1 MSEPAAASGGL
12 TSYLKGLS
20 PKARQYLVLGGL
32 GAGFIGLVF
41 GSIAIWDNQPAPMP
55 QSTRLDKASRNIVTP
70 GAQVDP
76 RDVWMAQSSQQM
88 KEMDNV
94 IQGLK
99 QKMGEVEQ
107 KQSVPQ
113 PSSRQAS
120 VLPPLPPLP
129 PMLPGPSSSGTP
141 QAPPQGLT
149 TSPSGT
155 PVTPLPPLP
164 PPVIPRE
171 PGIASFEVSDAIP
184 VAPQGPAD
192 AKLSK
197 TYIPSGSFMRVALMG
212 GLDAPTGGQAQN
224 NPWPI
229 LLRVQD
235 NAFLPNRY
243 RARVKECF
251 MLGSGY
257 GDISSERAYLRLES
271 LSCVLNNGE
280 VVDATIKGYVVGED
294 GKAGLRGR
302 LVSKQGQVLANAL
315 MTGIIAGIGQGFQ
328 QSATSYSTSALG
340 SVGTIESGKQIQAG
354 IGTGVGKA
362 LDRLSQYYITL
373 AEKMFPIIE
382 VDAGRVVDVVLT
394 KGVSLGMAASA
405 DEDTYTELW
414 KRGRQIMKK
423 SLNPSE

>member
-1 MSEPAAASGGL
+1 MSDPVAASGGL

-41 GSIAIWDNQPAPMP
+41 GSIALWDNQPAPMP
-55 QSTRLDKASRNIVTP
+55 QSTRLDKASKNIVTP

-107 KQSVPQ
+107 KQSAPQ
-113 PSSRQAS
+113 PSSRQVS
-120 VLPPLPPLP
+120 VLPPLP
-129 PMLPGPSSSGTP
+129 PMLPGPGPSSTL
-141 QAPPQGLT
+141 QASTQGLT
-149 TSPSGT
+149 PSPSGT

-192 AKLSK
+192 AKQGK

-243 RARVKECF
+243 RAKVKECF

>member
-1 MSEPAAASGGL
+1 MTDPSGATGGI

-20 PKARQYLVLGGL
+20 PKAKQYLVLGGL
-32 GAGFIGLVF
+32 GTGFIGLVF
-41 GSIAIWDNQPAPMP
+41 GSIALWDKQPPSVP
-55 QSTRLDKASRNIVTP
+55 QSTKLDKSRNIVTP

-76 RDVWMAQSSQQM
+76 RDVWMSQSSQQM

-99 QKMGEVEQ
+99 QKLAEVDQ
-107 KQSVPQ
+107 KQATPQ
-113 PSSRQAS
+113 APSKQAS
-120 VLPPLPPLP
+120 VLPPLPPMP
-129 PMLPGPSSSGTP
+129 PGPGTVA
-141 QAPPQGLT
+141 APGSLPQGPAPSMG
-149 TSPSGT
+149 SPAVAM
-155 PVTPLPPLP
+155 PPPLP
-164 PPVIPRE
+164 LLLPPIVPKE
-171 PGIASFEVSDAIP
+171 PGIATFEVSDTVTAT
-184 VAPQGPAD
+184 PQSTEEG
-192 AKLSK
+192 KQHK

-243 RARVKECF
+243 RAKVKECF
-251 MLGSGY
+251 ILGSGY

-315 MTGIIAGIGQGFQ
+315 MTGIISGIGQGFQ

-340 SVGTIESGKQIQAG
+340 TVGTVDSGKQIQAG
-354 IGTGVGKA
+354 IGAGVGKA

-394 KGVSLGMAASA
+394 KGVTLGMAGPT
-405 DEDTYTELW
+405 DEDTYSEIW

-423 SLNPSE
+423 SLNPME

>member
-1 MSEPAAASGGL
+1 VSDPAAASGGL

-55 QSTRLDKASRNIVTP
+55 QSTRLDKASKNIVTP

-107 KQSVPQ
+107 KQSAPQ

-120 VLPPLPPLP
+120 VLPPLPP
-129 PMLPGPSSSGTP
+129 MLPGPGPSSTLQASTQGSTP
-141 QAPPQGLT
+141 
-149 TSPSGT
+149 SPSGT

-184 VAPQGPAD
+184 VAPQAPAD
-192 AKLSK
+192 AKQGK

>member
-1 MSEPAAASGGL
+1 
-12 TSYLKGLS
+12 
-20 PKARQYLVLGGL
+20 
-32 GAGFIGLVF
+32 
-41 GSIAIWDNQPAPMP
+41 
-55 QSTRLDKASRNIVTP
+55 
-70 GAQVDP
+70 
-76 RDVWMAQSSQQM
+76 
-88 KEMDNV
+88 
-94 IQGLK
+94 
-99 QKMGEVEQ
+99 
-107 KQSVPQ
+107 
-113 PSSRQAS
+113 
-120 VLPPLPPLP
+120 
-129 PMLPGPSSSGTP
+129 
-141 QAPPQGLT
+141 
-149 TSPSGT
+149 
-155 PVTPLPPLP
+155 
-164 PPVIPRE
+164 
-171 PGIASFEVSDAIP
+171 
-184 VAPQGPAD
+184 
-192 AKLSK
+192 
-197 TYIPSGSFMRVALMG
+197 MRVALMG

-243 RARVKECF
+243 RARVRECF

-394 KGVSLGMAASA
+394 KGVTLGMAASG

>member
-1 MSEPAAASGGL
+1 MIDPSAAPGGF

-20 PKARQYLVLGGL
+20 PKAKQYLVLGGL
-32 GAGFIGLVF
+32 GMGFLGLVF
-41 GSIAIWDNQPAPMP
+41 GSISLWDKQPPAVS
-55 QSTRLDKASRNIVTP
+55 QSTKLDKSRNIATP

-76 RDVWMAQSSQQM
+76 RDVWMSQSSQQM

-99 QKMGEVEQ
+99 LKLADVEQ
-107 KQSVPQ
+107 KQATPQVP
-113 PSSRQAS
+113 SRQTS
-120 VLPPLPPLP
+120 VLPPLPP
-129 PMLPGPSSSGTP
+129 MHQGSGSVAAVPGSLSQGPAPSMGGIP
-141 QAPPQGLT
+141 VT
-149 TSPSGT
+149 TSAS
-155 PVTPLPPLP
+155 LPPLP
-164 PPVIPRE
+164 PPIIPKE
-171 PGIASFEVSDAIP
+171 PGIAAFEVSETTSA
-184 VAPQGPAD
+184 APQTTDDG
-192 AKLSK
+192 KQSK

-235 NAFLPNRY
+235 NAFLPNHF
-243 RARVKECF
+243 RAKVKECF

-315 MTGIIAGIGQGFQ
+315 MTGIISGIGQGFQ

-340 SVGTIESGKQIQAG
+340 TVGTVESGKQFQAG
-354 IGTGVGKA
+354 IGAGVGKA

-394 KGVSLGMAASA
+394 KGVTLGMAGFRMQ
-405 DEDTYTELW
+405 TPT
-414 KRGRQIMKK
+414 RK
-423 SLNPSE
+423 SGGVGARS

>member
-1 MSEPAAASGGL
+1 MSDPTAANGGL
-12 TSYLKGLS
+12 ASYLKGLS

-32 GAGFIGLVF
+32 GTGFIGLVF
-41 GSIAIWDNQPAPMP
+41 GSIALWDNQPQGMP
-55 QSTRLDKASRNIVTP
+55 ASTKLDKASRNIATP

-99 QKMGEVEQ
+99 LKLVDVEQ
-107 KQSVPQ
+107 KQSAPQ
-113 PSSRQAS
+113 PPSKQTS
-120 VLPPLPPLP
+120 VLPPLPPMRP
-129 PMLPGPSSSGTP
+129 TASVPGSGSMD
-141 QAPPQGLT
+141 QALPQGSATAPSGVPLT
-149 TSPSGT
+149 T
-155 PVTPLPPLP
+155 LPPLP
-164 PPVIPRE
+164 PPVVPRE
-171 PGIASFEVSDAIP
+171 PGIAAFEVSDAIP
-184 VAPQGPAD
+184 VTRAAQDEAKQG
-192 AKLSK
+192 K
-197 TYIPSGSFMRVALMG
+197 TYIPSGAFMRVALMG

-243 RARVKECF
+243 RAKVKECF

-328 QSATSYSTSALG
+328 QSATTYSTSALG
-340 SVGTIESGKQIQAG
+340 SVGTVDPGKQFQAG
-354 IGTGVGKA
+354 IGAGVGKA

-394 KGVSLGMAASA
+394 KGVTLGMAASSY
-405 DEDTYTELW
+405 EDTYSDIW

-423 SLNPSE
+423 PLNPME

>member
-1 MSEPAAASGGL
+1 MSDPAAASGGL

-41 GSIAIWDNQPAPMP
+41 GSIALWDNQPAPMP
-55 QSTRLDKASRNIVTP
+55 QSTRLDKAGKNIVTP

-120 VLPPLPPLP
+120 VLPPLPP
-129 PMLPGPSSSGTP
+129 MLPGPGPSSTLQASAQGPTP
-141 QAPPQGLT
+141 
-149 TSPSGT
+149 SPSGT

-164 PPVIPRE
+164 SPVIPRE

-184 VAPQGPAD
+184 VAPQAPAD
-192 AKLSK
+192 ARQGK
-197 TYIPSGSFMRVALMG
+197 TYVPSGSFMRVALMG

-340 SVGTIESGKQIQAG
+340 SVGTVEPGKQIQAG

-394 KGVSLGMAASA
+394 KGVTLGLAASTV
-405 DEDTYTELW
+405 EDTYTEIW
-414 KRGRQIMKK
+414 KRGRQIMRK

>member
-1 MSEPAAASGGL
+1 MTDSTAGSGGIG
-12 TSYLKGLS
+12 SYLKGMS
-20 PKARQYLVLGGL
+20 PKAKQYLLLGGL
-32 GAGFIGLVF
+32 GMGFLGLVF
-41 GSIAIWDNQPAPMP
+41 GSIALWDKQPSAIP
-55 QSTRLDKASRNIVTP
+55 QMTKLDKSKNIVTP

-76 RDVWMAQSSQQM
+76 RDVWMSQSSQQM

-99 QKMGEVEQ
+99 LKLAEVEQ
-107 KQSVPQ
+107 KQSTSQ
-113 PSSRQAS
+113 APSRPTS
-120 VLPPLPPLP
+120 VLPPLPPMP
-129 PMLPGPSSSGTP
+129 PAQAQAAVPGTLSAGPALSTGHQTP
-141 QAPPQGLT
+141 AVPP
-149 TSPSGT
+149 
-155 PVTPLPPLP
+155 PLPPLP
-164 PPVIPRE
+164 TPVVPKE
-171 PGIASFEVSDAIP
+171 PGIATFDVSDA
-184 VAPQGPAD
+184 VSVTPQGTEEG
-192 AKLSK
+192 KQGK

-235 NAFLPNRY
+235 NAFLPNRF
-243 RARVKECF
+243 RAKVKECF
-251 MLGSGY
+251 ILGSGY

-271 LSCVLNNGE
+271 LSCVLINGE

-315 MTGIIAGIGQGFQ
+315 MTGIISGIGQGFQ

-340 SVGTIESGKQIQAG
+340 TVGTVESGKQIQAG
-354 IGTGVGKA
+354 IGSGVGKA

-394 KGVSLGMAASA
+394 KGVSLGMAGGAE
-405 DEDTYTELW
+405 EDTYSEIW

-423 SLNPSE
+423 SLNPME